1 MIECRKHS
9 KMFRKLCTAANTRCA
24 LSRSFSV
31 GELSKEHQEVQQLC
45 RRFTEQKL
53 KPTAAAIDR
62 DGTFPAEQIAELAK
76 LGLMRVTV
84 SSEYGGAGMD
94 MLSLSLVVEELSR
107 GCGST
112 GSIVSIHNCLYANLL
127 NRLGT
132 DKQRETLFNKYD
144 AKTIGAF
151 ALSEAGAGSD
161 VAALSTRATRSSNGG
176 WILNGTKAWVT
187 SGVEAVAGIV
197 FATVDPGL
205 KYKGITAF
213 LVDFDEVLGGLRRG
227 SPEEKLGIRGTS
239 TCDLIFQNVHV
250 PESNVL
256 GTVGG
261 GMRIAMEQLDRARI
275 GIASQA
281 IGIGQAA
288 LEEAVMYAQQR
299 TAFGGTLIDLPAVR
313 TRIAEMAT
321 RIETARLLVRKA
333 AAEIDRGQRAT
344 KTCSMA
350 KWIAGETATFAAH
363 GCQQIMGG
371 MGYVKSLPAER
382 FYRDARITE
391 IYGGVTDVQKSIVAD
406 QIIKELE

>member
-1 MIECRKHS
+1 
-9 KMFRKLCTAANTRCA
+9 MFRKLCTATNTRWV

-45 RRFTEQKL
+45 RRFAEQEL
-53 KPTAAAIDR
+53 KPVAGVIDR
-62 DGTFPAEQIAELAK
+62 DGTFPAEQIAKLAN

-84 SSEYGGAGMD
+84 SPQYGGAGMD
-94 MLSLSLVVEELSR
+94 MLALSLVVEELSR

-132 DKQRETLFNKYD
+132 DEQRTKFFNKYD

-161 VAALSTRATRSSNGG
+161 VAALTTRATKHSNGS
-176 WILNGTKAWVT
+176 WMLNGTKAWVT
-187 SGVEAVAGIV
+187 SGVEAVAGII
-197 FATVDPGL
+197 FATVDPTL

-213 LVDFDEVLGGLRRG
+213 LVDFDDGKLAGLHRG
-227 SPEEKLGIRGTS
+227 PPEDKLGIRGTS
-239 TCDLIFQNVHV
+239 TCDITLENVHV
-250 PESNVL
+250 PALNVL
-256 GTVGG
+256 GSAGG

-288 LEEAVMYAQQR
+288 LETAVQYAHQR

-313 TRIAEMAT
+313 TRIAEIAT

-333 AAEIDRGQRAT
+333 AGEIDRGQRAT
-344 KTCSMA
+344 KACSMA
-350 KWIAGETATFAAH
+350 KWMAGETATYAAH

-382 FYRDARITE
+382 YYRDARITE

-406 QIIKELE
+406 QIIREFK

>member
-1 MIECRKHS
+1 
-9 KMFRKLCTAANTRCA
+9 MFRKVTTAFNSRCA

-31 GELSKEHQEVQQLC
+31 CELSKEHQQVQQLC
-45 RRFTEQKL
+45 RQFSEREL
-53 KPTAAAIDR
+53 KPAASAIDR
-62 DGTFPAEQIAELAK
+62 NGTFPEQHIAKLAE

-84 SSEYGGAGMD
+84 APLYGGSGLD

-127 NRLGT
+127 HRLGT
-132 DKQRETLFNKYD
+132 DDQRARFFNKYES
-144 AKTIGAF
+144 KTIGAF

-161 VAALSTRATRSSNGG
+161 VAAMTTRATRDADGS

-187 SGVEAVAGIV
+187 SGIESVAAIV
-197 FATVDPGL
+197 FATVDPAL

-213 LVDFDEVLGGLRRG
+213 LVDFDSGALAGVHRG
-227 SPEEKLGIRGTS
+227 RPEDKLGIRGTS
-239 TCDLIFQNVHV
+239 TCDLMLENVRV
-250 PESNVL
+250 PEANVL

-288 LEEAVMYAQQR
+288 LETAVEYAKQR

-313 TRIAEMAT
+313 TRIAVMGTRLEM
-321 RIETARLLVRKA
+321 ARLLVRKA
-333 AAEIDRGQRAT
+333 AGEIDRGLRAT
-344 KTCSMA
+344 KACSMA
-350 KWIAGETATFAAH
+350 KWIAGETATYAAH
-363 GCQQIMGG
+363 GCQQILGG

-382 FYRDARITE
+382 YYRDARITE
-391 IYGGVTDVQKSIVAD
+391 IYGGVTDVQKAIVAD